1 MDFERMEDL
10 KGQFISLECAF
21 DYYKMNNERDTL
33 NKLMPRLVM
42 DFDID
47 DTIESDC
54 VNFLN
59 LHEEVLKRFNAEVQ

>member
-1 MDFERMEDL
+1 MEFERMEEL
-10 KGQFISLECAF
+10 KGQLITLECALNYF
-21 DYYKMNNERDTL
+21 NMSNEVKIL
-33 NKLMPRLVM
+33 NDLTWRLAM

>member
-1 MDFERMEDL
+1 
-10 KGQFISLECAF
+10 
-21 DYYKMNNERDTL
+21 MNNERDTL